1 MGGKSRKTG
10 TISKKL
16 IDRLKK
22 SGIQKQVSQK
32 SNVDEKKK
40 QKGKL
45 FD

>member
-22 SGIQKQVSQK
+22 SGIRKQVSK
-32 SNVDEKKK
+32 VIEKNKK
-40 QKGKL
+40 REGGKL
-45 FD
+45 FE